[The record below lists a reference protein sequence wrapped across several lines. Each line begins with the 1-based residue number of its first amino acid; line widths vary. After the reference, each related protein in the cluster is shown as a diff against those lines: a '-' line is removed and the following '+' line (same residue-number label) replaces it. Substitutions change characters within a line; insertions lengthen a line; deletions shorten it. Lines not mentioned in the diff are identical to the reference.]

1 MLAVASVV
9 GLACA
14 TSCFTG
20 TATKVI
26 RIGVDLPLS
35 GADGRAGTPAL
46 NGVQFFVHQHPT
58 IDGFT
63 VEIAPRDDAVGGLHD
78 PAQGERNG
86 KSLGAD
92 PPVLGGIG
100 PFDSNRARPDIPLAT
115 VTTRARI
122 S

>member
-1 MLAVASVV
+1 NGARTYDLDRRGDNYSLASGDNLAVPPKWSRMLAVASVV

-58 IDGFT
+58 IDGFS
-63 VEIAPRDDAVGGLHD
+63 VEVVPRDDAVGGLHA
-78 PAQGERNG
+78 PAQGERNV
-86 KSLGAD
+86 KSL
-92 PPVLGGIG
+92 
-100 PFDSNRARPDIPLAT
+100 
-115 VTTRARI
+115 
-122 S
+122 